1 MNRSF
6 ICLLRVS
13 ACAFVLACGSHAAI
27 AQTVAPQNQDTAD
40 DFARQLLSQMTVEEK
55 AGQMEQGAVQM
66 APAAKTEQLV
76 REGKLGSL
84 LFVTDPK
91 RINELQHIAVEQT
104 RLHIPLI
111 FGYDVIH
118 GFRTIAPIP
127 LAMASSWNPEL
138 VTKTQSMAALE
149 ARAAGVQWAFA
160 PMVDIARDARWGRI
174 MESAGEDP
182 YLGEVMAA
190 AQVHGFQGNV
200 VGSPDHVLASTKHF
214 AGYGAAEGGRD
225 YESADI
231 SDELLYNVYLRP
243 FKAAVD
249 AGSATLMSAYM
260 DLNGVPATGNRWL
273 IEDVLRK
280 QWHFTGF
287 VVSDWDAVRNLT
299 VHGYSEDAA
308 DAARLGAQAG
318 VNMEMTSSVYRDN
331 LPALVREGKLTEAQI
346 DQLVG
351 PILAMKYRL
360 GLFTNPY
367 VDLAKYE
374 RVTGS
379 TEQRTGR
386 AHCR

>member
-1 MNRSF
+1 M
-6 ICLLRVS
+6 
-13 ACAFVLACGSHAAI
+13 
-27 AQTVAPQNQDTAD
+27 
-40 DFARQLLSQMTVEEK
+40 
-55 AGQMEQGAVQM
+55 
-66 APAAKTEQLV
+66 
-76 REGKLGSL
+76 
-84 LFVTDPK
+84 
-91 RINELQHIAVEQT
+91 
-104 RLHIPLI
+104 
-111 FGYDVIH
+111 
-118 GFRTIAPIP
+118 
-127 LAMASSWNPEL
+127 
-138 VTKTQSMAALE
+138 
-149 ARAAGVQWAFA
+149 
-160 PMVDIARDARWGRI
+160 
-174 MESAGEDP
+174 
-182 YLGEVMAA
+182 
-190 AQVHGFQGNV
+190 
-200 VGSPDHVLASTKHF
+200 LASTKHF

-225 YESADI
+225 YESADV

-308 DAARLGAQAG
+308 DAARLGAEAG

-331 LPALVREGKLTEAQI
+331 LPELVKQGKLTEAQI
-346 DQLVG
+346 DQLVE

-379 TEQRTGR
+379 TGAEHRR